1 MIDRETVEKVIF
13 DALRNLNEERPT
25 NEQIKVSSETELFG
39 GQSSLDSLSLVS
51 IVVDIEAEIADL
63 SNAEVSLTDERAMS
77 QEISPF
83 NNVNTLTNYILLL
96 LSEYGNA
103 T

>member
-1 MIDRETVEKVIF
+1 MIDRETVVKVIF
-13 DALRNLNEERPT
+13 DALRNLNEERPA
-25 NEQIKVSSETELFG
+25 NEHIKVSSETELFG

-51 IVVDIEAEIADL
+51 VVVDIEAEIAEL
-63 SNAEVSLTDERAMS
+63 SNAELSLTDERAMS

-96 LSEYGNA
+96 LSEYDNA